1 MSRPRVLVALHS
13 SRGQTTKIG
22 RHVADRLY
30 SHGAAVDVHP
40 VDSAPAPVGYDVVV
54 LGDSIHL
61 SHHSR
66 ELVGYLHRHAVE
78 LSGVPSALFQVSMT
92 SMDTDQEHAAKAQ
105 QMVRQLLDETGF
117 APDAVAMFAGA
128 LAYTSYSWATR
139 RLIRAIAVQNGL
151 ATDTSRDHEYTD
163 WAAVDRFA
171 DDVYALTASP
181 ALDPSGPVP
190 QPEPV

>member
-13 SRGQTTKIG
+13 SRGQTEKIG
-22 RHVADRLY
+22 RHLADRLY
-30 SHGAAVDVHP
+30 AHGSAVDVHP
-40 VDSAPAPVGYDVVV
+40 VDSAPAPAGYDVVV

-78 LSGVPSALFQVSMT
+78 LSGIPSALFQVSMT

-117 APDAVAMFAGA
+117 APDALAMFAGA
-128 LAYTSYSWATR
+128 LAYTTYSWATR
-139 RLIRAIAVQNGL
+139 RMICAIAQQTGL
-151 ATDTSRDHEYTD
+151 STDTSHDHEYTD

-171 DDVYALTASP
+171 DEIYALTTSA
-181 ALDPSGPVP
+181 ALE
-190 QPEPV
+190 PEPV